1 MMYRSQCEAIRN
13 LPPEQFKAVVCA
25 LWDYEMDGIIPEGD
39 PVVIAMFGMAKPLID
54 RRNVYY
60 ENGKKGGRPNT
71 KNLTTE
77 QEEEENKARHS
88 TDYEKWRDAVYQRDG
103 YRCQQCG
110 SDGKIE
116 AHHIKSFTEA
126 PELRFDV
133 SNGITL
139 CPACHRKAHS
149 VKPSNN
155 LNKPVDNLSQPDK
168 TVKDKGERK
177 KEKGEKIK
185 DIGERIKEKEKEN
198 TIATIID
205 HLNQTAGTAY
215 RASSRDTKG
224 HINARLSEG
233 YTVAD
238 FITVIDKKTAE
249 WKGTDMEKYLR
260 PATLFGSK
268 FEGYLNQKTT
278 KKDRYSDVDDWVR
291 KGAL

>member
-54 RRNVYY
+54 RRNVHY
-60 ENGKKGGRPNT
+60 ENGKKGGRP
-71 KNLTTE
+71 KTE
-77 QEEEENKARHS
+77 KPNEN
-88 TDYEKWRDAVYQRDG
+88 Q
-103 YRCQQCG
+103 
-110 SDGKIE
+110 
-116 AHHIKSFTEA
+116 
-126 PELRFDV
+126 
-133 SNGITL
+133 
-139 CPACHRKAHS
+139 
-149 VKPSNN
+149 
-155 LNKPVDNLSQPDK
+155 NKPNE

-185 DIGERIKEKEKEN
+185 DIKERIKEKEKED

-238 FITVIDKKTAE
+238 FFTVIDKKTAE

>member
-1 MMYRSQCEAIRN
+1 MMYRSQCEAIRS

-54 RRNVYY
+54 RRNAHY
-60 ENGKKGGRPNT
+60 ESGKKGGRPKTEKPN
-71 KNLTTE
+71 KN
-77 QEEEENKARHS
+77 QN
-88 TDYEKWRDAVYQRDG
+88 
-103 YRCQQCG
+103 
-110 SDGKIE
+110 
-116 AHHIKSFTEA
+116 
-126 PELRFDV
+126 
-133 SNGITL
+133 
-139 CPACHRKAHS
+139 
-149 VKPSNN
+149 KPSDNQ
-155 LNKPVDNLSQPDK
+155 NKPTENQSEPNE
-168 TVKDKGERK
+168 TVKDKEERK

-198 TIATIID
+198 IIATIID

-224 HINARLSEG
+224 HINARISEG

-238 FITVIDKKTAE
+238 FFTVIDKKTAE

-291 KGAL
+291 GAL